1 MLRYRLA
8 SAIILLPLIIGSVIL
23 GGLAFFA
30 LITIALLLAAFEF
43 YQMAQRAGYRPNIV
57 FGLVLC
63 EAFLLDG
70 FFGGG
75 RTLLILTAA
84 LVITLVV
91 AVFWPHEGW
100 LTGWALTLAG
110 ALYIGVLGSYA
121 LLLRAL
127 PDGSI
132 WTGIALLATW
142 ATDTA
147 AFVTGTRFGRHGF
160 FRNISPKKTWEGA
173 IGGWTASTVSMAGL
187 GWIAGLPLVHGVLLG
202 LGIGLAGSFGDL
214 AESVIKRQLGAKDS
228 GAIVPGH
235 GGLLDRMD
243 SLLFAAVFAFF
254 YLVWIV
260 RL

>member
-8 SAIILLPLIIGSVIL
+8 SAIILIPLIIGSVIL

-30 LITIALLLAAFEF
+30 LISVALLIAAFEF
-43 YQMAQRAGYRPNIV
+43 FQMAQHAGYRTNIV

-63 EAFLLDG
+63 EAFLLDALL
-70 FFGGG
+70 GGSN
-75 RTLLILTAA
+75 TLAILAA
-84 LVITLVV
+84 AIVV
-91 AVFWPHEGW
+91 SLLAAVFWPREGW
-100 LTGWALTLAG
+100 ITGWALTLAG
-110 ALYIGVLGSYA
+110 ALYIGILGSYSVFM
-121 LLLRAL
+121 RAL
-127 PDGSI
+127 PDGTI
-132 WTGIALLATW
+132 WTAIALLAIW
-142 ATDTA
+142 ANDTA

-173 IGGWTASTVSMAGL
+173 IGGWTASTLSMMGL
-187 GWIAGLPLVHGVLLG
+187 GWIAGLPLVHGFVLG
-202 LGIGLAGSFGDL
+202 LGIGIVGSLGDL

-235 GGLLDRMD
+235 GGLLDRLD
-243 SLLFAAVFAFF
+243 SLLFAAVFAYF